1 MKTSRLIALSC
12 LFIFTLNACTTSM
25 NFLTSSIVPAATGAV
40 KTKKDKNNN
49 YTLSIDVRNLAEPKS
64 LTPAKEA
71 YIVWME
77 DSRNAVK
84 KLGQI
89 VPTSKTLKA
98 SLNAT
103 SVAEPTRVFIT
114 AEDGVDRQ
122 NPEGQIILTTK

>member
-1 MKTSRLIALSC
+1 MKTSKSIAIIC
-12 LFIFTLNACTTSM
+12 LFVFTLSACTTGM

-40 KTKKDKNNN
+40 QTKKDKNDN
-49 YTLSIDVRNLAEPKS
+49 YTLSIDVRNLAEPKN

-77 DSRNAVK
+77 DGRNAVK
-84 KLGQI
+84 KLGQLS
-89 VPTSKTLKA
+89 PSSKSLKA

-103 SVAEPTRVFIT
+103 SVTEPTRVFIT
-114 AEDGVDRQ
+114 AEDGIDRQ

>member
-1 MKTSRLIALSC
+1 MKTSRLIALFC
-12 LFIFTLNACTTSM
+12 LLAFTLNACTTGM
-25 NFLTSSIVPAATGAV
+25 NFLTSSIVPAATGAI

-49 YTLSIDVRNLAEPKS
+49 YALSIDVRNLAEPKS

-77 DSRNAVK
+77 DGKNAVK

-89 VPTSKTLKA
+89 SPSSKSLKA

-103 SVAEPTRVFIT
+103 SVTEPTRIFIT
-114 AEDGVDRQ
+114 AEDGIERQ

>member
-1 MKTSRLIALSC
+1 MKSIKPFAIIC
-12 LFIFTLNACTTSM
+12 LFAFTLNACTTSM
-25 NFLTSSIVPAATGAV
+25 NFLTSSVVPAATGSV

-49 YTLSIDVRNLAEPKS
+49 YTLSIDVRNLAEPKN
-64 LTPAKEA
+64 LTPSKEA

-77 DSRNAVK
+77 DGRNTVK

-89 VPTSKTLKA
+89 SPSSKVLKA

-103 SVAEPTRVFIT
+103 SVSEPTRVFIS
-114 AEDGVDRQ
+114 AEDGIDTQ